1 MAKPYDQFIL
11 FGDSITELSYD
22 PNIGF
27 GFGAALQNAYNRRL
41 DVINRGLS
49 GYTTANAVIVLPKF
63 FPAPETARV
72 RLMTVFFG
80 ANDAVLPPYQ
90 QHVPLD
96 QYKSNLQKILAY
108 PATQGQN
115 PKILVL
121 TPPPVN
127 EHQLQAFDAE
137 KGFQSPSRTAENTKV
152 YADACRE
159 VATAAGHPVVDVWTA
174 MMTAAGW
181 KPGQPLVGS
190 KDQPPNG
197 HLASFFTDGLHLTGE
212 GYKIV
217 FDEVMRVLRATWPE
231 EAPEQLPMV
240 FPHWEQA
247 PK

>member
-1 MAKPYDQFIL
+1 M
-11 FGDSITELSYD
+11 
-22 PNIGF
+22 
-27 GFGAALQNAYNRRL
+27 
-41 DVINRGLS
+41 
-49 GYTTANAVIVLPKF
+49 
-63 FPAPETARV
+63 
-72 RLMTVFFG
+72 FFG

-174 MMTAAGW
+174 IMTAAGW

-197 HLASFFTDGLHLTGE
+197 HLASFFTDGRRLFSTDGPRLTQESRTTLNWRGLQDRIRRSHE
-212 GYKIV
+212 GVTSNMARGSSGATADGVPSLGAGAQMKGCIV
-217 FDEVMRVLRATWPE
+217 YST
-231 EAPEQLPMV
+231 
-240 FPHWEQA
+240 
-247 PK
+247 